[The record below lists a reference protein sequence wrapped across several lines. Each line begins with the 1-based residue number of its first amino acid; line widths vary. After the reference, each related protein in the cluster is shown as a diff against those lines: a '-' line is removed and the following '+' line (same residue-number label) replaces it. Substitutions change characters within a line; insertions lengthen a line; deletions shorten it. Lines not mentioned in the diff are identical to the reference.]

1 MAVLSAEG
9 VAFEVTVPV
18 VIIGAG
24 ACGCVAAL
32 AAHERGAEVLVL
44 ERDPV
49 PRGSTAL
56 SGGQIPAA
64 GTHIQQKA
72 GIPDTAEILEA
83 DLLHKAKDQCDHEI
97 AHHIAKESAR
107 TIDWLAENH
116 GLPLSCIDSF
126 LYAGHSQ
133 PHMHATP
140 TRSGAELLDEIL
152 GAVARAGIDILTSA
166 HVTDLYADAQ
176 GLIHGIGYTR
186 PDGSRETLGCGAL
199 ILACNGYGGNKALL
213 RKYMPEIAEAH
224 YHGHVGNQGDAI
236 IWGEALGASLKD
248 LTAFQ
253 GHGSLCTPHM
263 IHLGWAAFGDGGFQV
278 NALGLRF
285 SNETEGY
292 SEQALKILRQ
302 PGGVAWAIWDRRCD
316 TVAEEIENHR
326 QARAAGAIKDCATV
340 AEIAAYIGCD
350 VATLQQTMDD
360 VAAITR
366 GEKACPFGR
375 QFADFPP
382 LAPTYCC
389 AKLTGAL
396 FHTQGGLEVDTTGR
410 VLRPDRSRFPNL
422 FAGGGAARGLSGPSD
437 WGYLSGSGLL
447 MATNLGRLAGEA
459 AADLVTPGR

>member
-1 MAVLSAEG
+1 MPVLRSDG
-9 VAFEVTVPV
+9 VTFEVEVPV

-32 AAHERGAEVLVL
+32 AAHERGAEVLVI
-44 ERDPV
+44 ERDPI

-64 GTHIQQKA
+64 GTHIQAAA
-72 GIPDTAEILEA
+72 GISDTADILEA
-83 DLLHKAKDQCDHEI
+83 DLLRKAKNQCDPEVARAI
-97 AHHIAKESAR
+97 AQESAR
-107 TIDWLAENH
+107 TIDWLSEKH

-140 TRSGAELLDEIL
+140 TRSGAELLDGIL
-152 GAVARAGIDILTSA
+152 GAIERAGIDILTSA
-166 HVTDLYADAQ
+166 HVVDLYADKQ
-176 GLIHGIGYTR
+176 GRIRGIGYVR

-263 IHLGWAAFGDGGFQV
+263 IHLGWAVYGDGGFQV
-278 NALGLRF
+278 NATGRRF
-285 SNETEGY
+285 SHETEGY

-302 PGGVAWAIWDRRCD
+302 PGGVSWSIWDRRCD
-316 TVAEEIENHR
+316 AVAMEIDNHR
-326 QARAAGAIKDCATV
+326 QARAAGAIRDFATV
-340 AEIAAYIGCD
+340 DEMAAFIGCD
-350 VATLQQTMDD
+350 VTTLQQTIDE

-382 LAPTYCC
+382 LASPYCC
-389 AKLTGAL
+389 AKMTGAL

-459 AADLVTPGR
+459 AAELVAAGR